1 MHGSLGRVSGRP
13 RGEQQ
18 HPGQPHGAA
27 RGGPDPYERSVTRRA
42 TQPKGRKGRRPGR
55 RERCESPEA
64 QRFGG
69 IVDAIPPAQILHHPE
84 KQVAVADPGRNHQAN
99 RHEAVCEMRMDNPSP
114 REACVG
120 LPSRPTWAEK
130 RKNGEAKR
138 VDARRPDLDCEGP

>member
-1 MHGSLGRVSGRP
+1 MQSLQP
-13 RGEQQ
+13 KFCTI
-18 HPGQPHGAA
+18 HPG
-27 RGGPDPYERSVTRRA
+27 
-42 TQPKGRKGRRPGR
+42 
-55 RERCESPEA
+55 
-64 QRFGG
+64 
-69 IVDAIPPAQILHHPE
+69 

-138 VDARRPDLDCEGP
+138 VDARRPDLDCEGPLRELTIVLVTRSVT